1 MSLRNPYAAVLQLL
15 RTLGNRPQH
24 AIAGN
29 DVTQAHISLL
39 EASKATA
46 TVDTTAA
53 LADALGVGA
62 TTFLGLVIAAQQQRT
77 PREVLMAAMQDLER
91 LELADTLLPAEP
103 QKLAPPRVTAAKEK
117 QLLIQDLKAQ
127 GLNRGQVEKALGYS
141 KTTVAR
147 LWEAGEVTE

>member
-1 MSLRNPYAAVLQLL
+1 MSLRSPYAAVLQLL
-15 RTLGNRPQH
+15 RTSADRPQH
-24 AIAGN
+24 AIAGA

-46 TVDTTAA
+46 TIDTTAA
-53 LADALGVGA
+53 LANALQLGT
-62 TTFLGLVIAAQQQRT
+62 TTFVGLVIAAKQQRT

-91 LELADTLLPAEP
+91 LGLADTLLPAEP

-127 GLNRGQVEKALGYS
+127 GLSRGEVEKALGYS

-147 LWEAGEVTE
+147 LWEAE